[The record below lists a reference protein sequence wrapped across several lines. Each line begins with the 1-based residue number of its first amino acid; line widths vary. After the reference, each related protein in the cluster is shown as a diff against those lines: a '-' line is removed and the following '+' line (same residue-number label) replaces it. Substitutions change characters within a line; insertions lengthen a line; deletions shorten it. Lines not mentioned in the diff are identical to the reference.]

1 MRRRSFVAALPLA
14 AAGTLRGFRAE
25 AQGQQGQDRL
35 MPMRR
40 PHRPSFSLRMPSDL
54 SAPMFM
60 PGTGLPEP
68 ALQAGRRRWAV
79 RARRERR
86 IRWPR

>member
-14 AAGTLRGFRAE
+14 AQVRLAGFAPRLKDNK
-25 AQGQQGQDRL
+25 GQDRL